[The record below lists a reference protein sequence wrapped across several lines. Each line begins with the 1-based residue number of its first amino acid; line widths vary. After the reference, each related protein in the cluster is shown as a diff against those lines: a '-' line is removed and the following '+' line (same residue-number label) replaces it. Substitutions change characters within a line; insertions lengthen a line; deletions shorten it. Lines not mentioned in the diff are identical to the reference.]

1 MRKAV
6 WLLALA
12 CLFFSVAI
20 PRGVISAAE
29 IVKLQDCRLIINWDT
44 CNMGT
49 VALGGH
55 EIEVNVRDNRLVG
68 ESAPADK
75 KKNEGTK

>member
-1 MRKAV
+1 
-6 WLLALA
+6 
-12 CLFFSVAI
+12 
-20 PRGVISAAE
+20 
-29 IVKLQDCRLIINWDT
+29 
-44 CNMGT
+44 MGT
-49 VALGGH
+49 EALGVH